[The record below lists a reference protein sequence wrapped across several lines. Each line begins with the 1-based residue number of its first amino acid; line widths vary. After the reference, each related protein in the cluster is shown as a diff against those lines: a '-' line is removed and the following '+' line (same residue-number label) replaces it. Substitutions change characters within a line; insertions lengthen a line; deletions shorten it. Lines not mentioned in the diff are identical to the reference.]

1 MAKKLEKMRQST
13 INKIIT
19 MYSQYDFSNTV
30 WKKREDEIEY
40 RCTIHNIVNKT
51 TPENLIGKHG
61 CWQCGVEKRAKNRVV
76 NKAPET
82 LKKLKEMY
90 PEYKFGEYKG
100 ATELMD
106 VYCPI
111 HGLQK
116 IRPNDMLNNH
126 GCPACGNERKNEE
139 RRLTLEEIEQRSKD
153 YHGDVW
159 DFSIS
164 EKPKNE
170 DDRIHIKCKICGEIN
185 YKPVLRIMY
194 GKCDYCL
201 MSQGERAIVAKLREM
216 EIEFIPEY
224 SFPDCKYKNPLYFD
238 FYLPKLNTV
247 IEFQGEQHLQF
258 TKHFHGDLKGLE
270 IQKIKD
276 QIKRDY
282 CKEKRIR
289 EIELFSLEE
298 VDKLEETLKENFL
311 NAS

>member
-1 MAKKLEKMRQST
+1 MITEES
-13 INKIIT
+13 INKIKS
-19 MYSQYDFSNTV
+19 YFPKYDFSNTV
-30 WKKREDEIEY
+30 WKDRKDEIEY
-40 RCTIHNIVNKT
+40 KCDIHGIVKG
-51 TPENLIGKHG
+51 TPVSLLAKHG
-61 CWQCGVEKRAKNRVV
+61 CWQCGVEKRAKNRVA
-76 NKAPET
+76 NKSSET

-106 VYCPI
+106 IYCSI
-111 HGLQK
+111 HGWKKL
-116 IRPNDMLNNH
+116 RPNDMLNNH
-126 GCPACGNERKNEE
+126 GCPECGIEERADK

-170 DDRIHIKCKICGEIN
+170 DDRIHVICKICGETN

-201 MSQGERAIVAKLREM
+201 MSQGERAIVAKLRELG
-216 EIEFIPEY
+216 IEFIPEY
-224 SFPDCKYKNPLYFD
+224 SFPDCKYKNLLYFD

-247 IEFQGEQHLQF
+247 IEFQGEQHLRF
-258 TKHFHGDLKGLE
+258 TRHFHGDLEGLE

-276 QIKRDY
+276 QIKRNY
-282 CKEKRIR
+282 CKEKEIR

-298 VDKLEETLKENFL
+298 IDRLEGVLKENFL